1 MGSNTVE
8 AAIHGQGLTA
18 VDPAKVLFSPFKIG
32 AMRLSNRIVHAPM
45 HTNFADPEGGVT
57 ERLLSYI
64 DSQSRGGAGLIYV
77 EHASVEAP
85 RGNNSPITLNVSHER
100 YVAGLA
106 ELADVVHANGAK
118 VALQIDHGGRQSSLK
133 STRNEE
139 LISCSNVPWVPSG
152 TIPRA
157 MTVAE
162 IKDMVGKFA
171 DAAVRVQFAGF
182 DAVTVHAGHGYLLSS
197 FLSPFANRRNDEY
210 GGSLE
215 NRMRFLLEIVAA
227 CRQRVGGDYPII
239 CRLNGADHFE
249 GGLENDDVVAIAR
262 ALEDAGIDAL
272 DMTSGTRESG
282 HWQFPPLYV
291 KAGLQLDDVRAVRRV
306 TKLPL
311 IAIGKINTPELAAS
325 IVSDDIADLVSFG
338 RELLADAE
346 MPRKIRD
353 RERDKIRPC
362 IYCND
367 CMMQIRSLRGVACT
381 VNPTLG
387 REKRFAIGASSKPRK
402 VAVIGG
408 GPAGLSAAAW
418 ARRRNHEVTLY
429 ERDSVLGGNLHLSAM
444 LPYRD
449 EQRRWLDYLI
459 AENNR
464 LGVKVV
470 LNATIDAEKA
480 RAINADVLIV
490 STGRATSRAG
500 FTDAQ
505 AVTTVAAALRN
516 PKAVGSR
523 VVVTDVSQNGCEFAL
538 LLAENGKA
546 VSLIGTQLAPGVE
559 SAVRNALM
567 ECIMRS
573 EVKVLEGYTIETIA
587 ADSITVIASEGDI
600 QTFAFDT
607 IVSPPP
613 VVKETFA
620 DDFSKWSDDVVVI
633 GDASGTTRFM
643 DAVYAGAA
651 AAKRL

>member
-1 MGSNTVE
+1 MSSNTVQ

-18 VDPAKVLFSPFKIG
+18 VDPAEVLFSPFKIG
-32 AMRLSNRIVHAPM
+32 TMRLSNRIVHAPM
-45 HTNFADPEGGVT
+45 HTNFADPEGGVS

-157 MTVAE
+157 MTIAE

-418 ARRRNHEVTLY
+418 ARQRNHEVTLY

-480 RAINADVLIV
+480 RAINADVLII

-567 ECIMRS
+567 ECIVRS

-587 ADSITVIASEGDI
+587 ADSITVMASEGDI

-613 VVKETFA
+613 VVNETFA

-633 GDASGTTRFM
+633 GDASGTMRFM
-643 DAVYAGAA
+643 DAVYTGAA